1 MILFQLNTTQAETAK
16 ADAFDGKTNELFTLF
31 INNLR
36 KAKTP
41 EARITPM
48 PMRPGQRSDA
58 AATILLI
65 DRDPAAARAMA
76 ANLSCCLLS
85 EPVIEEA
92 RNGRTGADRLRGRDF
107 DIVLMDL
114 SSLDDLAPSTEEAVA
129 RLAKIAEGALLIA
142 LSGGASVSA
151 AVAAMRAGAHDFL
164 AKPLSG
170 SGFAARIGEL
180 AHRHGKARA
189 LTIDARPGIKE
200 DFAGFV
206 GASTQMQYVYEQ
218 IGRIAPSSAPVFITG
233 ESGTG
238 KEVCAEALHSQGPRA
253 GKRFVAVNCA
263 AIPRDLMESELFGA
277 ARGAYTGSVE
287 DRKGAAELADGGTLF
302 LDEIGEMDLSL
313 QSKLLRFLQT
323 GALSRVGE
331 ADTRQVDVRV
341 ICATNRNPMQMITE
355 KRFREDLF
363 YRLHV
368 LPIHLPPLRQR
379 PADILV
385 LAQHFLARFA
395 QEEHKQFAGF
405 SPETADGLIAREWPG
420 NVRQLQN
427 LVRRLVVMF
436 DGGEITAEMVA
447 AADIES
453 RSFAP
458 PPVAEAPAPRRTT
471 VLPMWQQEQRIIED
485 AILSFNG
492 NIALAAAALE
502 LSPSTIY
509 RKRQAWAEM
518 AGRKG
523 VA

>member
-1 MILFQLNTTQAETAK
+1 
-16 ADAFDGKTNELFTLF
+16 
-31 INNLR
+31 
-36 KAKTP
+36 
-41 EARITPM
+41 M

-65 DRDPAAARAMA
+65 DRDPAAGRAMS
-76 ANLSCCLLS
+76 ANLAGCLLT
-85 EPVIEEA
+85 EPVIEA
-92 RNGRTGADRLRGRDF
+92 VLNGRAAAEKLRCRDY

-114 SSLDDLAPSTEEAVA
+114 SSLDDLASTTEEAVA
-129 RLAKIAEGALLIA
+129 RLAKIAEGSLLIA

-151 AVAAMRAGAHDFL
+151 AVAAMRAGAHDFV

-189 LTIDARPGIKE
+189 LTIDARPGGIAE

-218 IGRIAPSSAPVFITG
+218 IARIAPSSAPVFITG

-238 KEVCAEALHSQGPRA
+238 KEVCAEALHGKGPRA

-263 AIPRDLMESELFGA
+263 AIPRDLMETELFGA
-277 ARGAYTGSVE
+277 ARGAYTGAVE

-323 GALSRVGE
+323 GTLSRVGE

-379 PADILV
+379 PADIMV

-395 QEEHKQFAGF
+395 REEHKRFSGF
-405 SPETADGLIAREWPG
+405 SPEAADSLIAREWPG

-436 DGGEITAEMVA
+436 DGGEISAEMA
-447 AADIES
+447 SAADIES
-453 RSFAP
+453 RSYAP
-458 PPVAEAPAPRRTT
+458 VQAVAEPVIARRATI
-471 VLPMWQQEQRIIED
+471 LPMWQQEQRIIEE
-485 AILSFNG
+485 AILSFGG

-518 AGRKG
+518 AGAKG
-523 VA
+523 AA